1 MKKNKYMY
9 ADSTYLIKKKYVY
22 VGILILACMFFLIDP
37 FNWWPIEVGKPCTPM
52 MTHED
57 LLRPTCTGKIIF
69 PWQRP

>member
-1 MKKNKYMY
+1 MSKTIIMNKTRY
-9 ADSTYLIKKKYVY
+9 I
-22 VGILILACMFFLIDP
+22 ILVIFLLSSSFFLTDP
-37 FNWWPIEVGKPCTPM
+37 FNWWPHIEPGTPCSPM

>member
-1 MKKNKYMY
+1 MNVMNKTRY
-9 ADSTYLIKKKYVY
+9 I
-22 VGILILACMFFLIDP
+22 ILVIFLLSSSFFLTDP
-37 FNWWPIEVGKPCTPM
+37 FNWWPIEVGKPCSPM